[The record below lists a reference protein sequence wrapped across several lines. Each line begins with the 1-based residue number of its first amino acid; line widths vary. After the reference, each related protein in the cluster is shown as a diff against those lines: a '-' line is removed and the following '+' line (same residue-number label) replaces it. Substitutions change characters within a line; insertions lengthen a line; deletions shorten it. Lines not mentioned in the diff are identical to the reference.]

1 MSDDL
6 TKACINLH
14 AVFRN
19 LEDLCCLD
27 LASKAIINGKDV
39 SIQFDVR
46 NMPPA
51 TLSFHQGQCVMKT
64 GNLPSSLK
72 GSLIF

>member
-1 MSDDL
+1 LSDDL

-14 AVFRN
+14 AVLRN
-19 LEDLCCLD
+19 LEDLCYLD
-27 LASKAIINGKDV
+27 PASKAIINGKDV

-46 NMPPA
+46 NIPPA
-51 TLSFHQGQCVMKT
+51 TLSFHKGQCVMKI